1 MLCRLTSVEMWRT
14 LMIDTL
20 TPEIARQNMLDL
32 MDSVGADYKVY
43 THRPIRNYDDAE
55 LARQESGFFGTESK
69 SMVLKSGD
77 VFLVYVTLAGNR
89 VDLKAIRAHLGGPK
103 PKIVGNDELRERFAA
118 EPGAAYPFGF
128 DDAVAIYVDP
138 AIYNEEWLLL
148 SLVLPTETVQIR
160 GEDIRKVFAQVS
172 NKVEEVTTFNQT

>member
-1 MLCRLTSVEMWRT
+1 LAIAT
-14 LMIDTL
+14 
-20 TPEIARQNMLDL
+20 TPESARQRMIDL
-32 MDSVGADYKVY
+32 MDAVGADYKVY

-77 VFLVYVTLAGNR
+77 TVFVYITLAGQR
-89 VDLKAIRAHLGGPK
+89 VDFKAIRAHLGGPK
-103 PKIVGNDELRERFAA
+103 PKIVADDEMWERFAA

-128 DDAVAIYVDP
+128 DESVPIYIDP
-138 AIYNEEWLLL
+138 AIYGEEWLLL

-160 GEDIRKVFAQVS
+160 GADIGKVFAQVA
-172 NKVEEVTTFNQT
+172 NPIEEVTTFNQGQE